1 MTIDYLADR
10 PKAVM
15 DIECLPNFFAVGFR
29 DIVTKKRALIWT
41 FEDEPPLELPR
52 IARLMRHYRVHTFNG
67 IHYDLPMLALA
78 MSGASCSKLKA
89 ASDDIIVG
97 GLKHWQFYEK
107 YGVSLPDFVDH
118 IDLMEV
124 APAAAQRFSL
134 KKYAG
139 TMHSRTMMEFE
150 HDFDS
155 PLERGQIEDCLTY
168 LENDLEVTS
177 DLAQELASQIELRA
191 EISKQYGIDVRS
203 KSDAQM
209 AEVMIKADSERILN
223 RKLFKED
230 FRARVFKYEVPA
242 YIQFSTTAMRDALST
257 ILRAK
262 FVVRS
267 DGYVELP
274 SELKAM
280 VITVG
285 DQSYKIGIGGLHSME
300 SRASHYE
307 DEDHFISDV
316 DANSFYPNL
325 IIQAAKEPKQLRG
338 AFLQVYKGIVAQRLA
353 AKARVSEL
361 KKRIAALEAEIANSQ

>member
-1 MTIDYLADR
+1 
-10 PKAVM
+10 M

-29 DIVTKKRALIWT
+29 DVVTKKRALIWT

-150 HDFDS
+150 HDFDA
-155 PLERGQIEDCLTY
+155 PLERGQVEDCLTY

-177 DLAQELASQIELRA
+177 DLVHELTPQLDLRA
-191 EISKQYGIDVRS
+191 AISAEHNADFRS
-203 KSDAQM
+203 KSDAQCGETVVKLL
-209 AEVMIKADSERILN
+209 AEKRTGRRIYKPDI
-223 RKLFKED
+223 RPGLFHYV
-230 FRARVFKYEVPA
+230 APA
-242 YIQFSTTAMRDALST
+242 YIKFKTPQMQAMLSEV
-257 ILRAK
+257 LRSPFLVK
-262 FVVRS
+262 Q
-267 DGYVELP
+267 DGYVVMPDVLE
-274 SELKAM
+274 KRDIHIGTGVFRM
-280 VITVG
+280 
-285 DQSYKIGIGGLHSME
+285 GIGGLHSQE
-300 SRASHYE
+300 QSISHYATE
-307 DEDHFISDV
+307 EVGLVDRDV
-316 DANSFYPNL
+316 RGYYPNL
-325 IIQAAKEPKQLRG
+325 IIQSGREPANLRG
-338 AFLQVYKGIVAQRLA
+338 QFQPIYRRIVEEREVSKEKAQRVA
-353 AKARVSEL
+353 GE
-361 KKRIAALEAEIANSQ
+361 IAILEAEIVRLRNGKTN